1 MTTHV
6 LLLTQDQTKRTLPL
20 SRELSF
26 TICQRLRHLGEE
38 DDGEERGKRNLLI
51 SLRAQTKTDDWG
63 EARNKPQTT
72 RLRVANGLHGLGSPT
87 CENCLN

>member
-6 LLLTQDQTKRTLPL
+6 LLLTQDQTKRTLTL
-20 SRELSF
+20 SRELSL

-51 SLRAQTKTDDWG
+51 SLRPPFQNLTHTFFFA
-63 EARNKPQTT
+63 A
-72 RLRVANGLHGLGSPT
+72 
-87 CENCLN
+87 